1 MAWHVKHQR
10 GIESDRTPIRDR
22 NSIRTK
28 KDVPGATDGRAVT
41 NDALE
46 IRDGQ
51 LCIMGLPMVD
61 LANPKDTIIDPETI
75 TPPGLK
81 E

>member
-1 MAWHVKHQR
+1 L
-10 GIESDRTPIRDR
+10 
-22 NSIRTK
+22 
-28 KDVPGATDGRAVT
+28 GATDGRAMT

-46 IRDGQ
+46 IRDGK
-51 LCIMGLPMVD
+51 LCISGLPMVD
-61 LANPKDTIIDPETI
+61 LANPKDNIIDPETI